1 MADTTTM
8 TIRIPRALMERL
20 DRLAGHT
27 RRSRSYLAAEA
38 LEIYTRFELEI
49 VQGIL
54 EGMEDVKAGR
64 VVPHEQ
70 VVAETKALIDAAY
83 AREAARPVRKRA
95 GRR

>member
-1 MADTTTM
+1 MAETTTI
-8 TIRIPRALMERL
+8 TVRVPVEIMERL

-49 VQGIL
+49 L
-54 EGMEDVKAGR
+54 EGVLKGVEDVKAGR

-70 VVAETKALIDAAY
+70 AMSQLRTRVT
-83 AREAARPVRKRA
+83 EAAAKAKRKSA
-95 GRR
+95 